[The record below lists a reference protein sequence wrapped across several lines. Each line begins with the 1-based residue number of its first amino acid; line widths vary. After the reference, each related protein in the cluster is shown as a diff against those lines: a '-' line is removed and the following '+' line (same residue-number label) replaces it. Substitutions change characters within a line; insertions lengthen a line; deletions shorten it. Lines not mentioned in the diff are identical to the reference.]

1 MADIPN
7 FESRAGNVTSCAEDV
22 FAFVTDLRNFERF
35 VPQGTITD
43 WKAELESCSFSV
55 AMIGTV
61 SLVLAEKVMNNKVV
75 YNGDALNKND
85 FSLVLHI
92 SGNDENP
99 AEVKIILS
107 ADLNPMMK
115 MMAAKPIAQF
125 LEMLISEM
133 EKFRDWKDIRG

>member
-1 MADIPN
+1 MSDLSN
-7 FESRAGNVTSCAEDV
+7 FESRSGEVTSSAEDI

-35 VPQGTITD
+35 VPQGTVTN
-43 WKAELESCSFSV
+43 WKAEQESCSFSV

-61 SLVLAEKVMNNKVV
+61 SLVLTEKVKYNRVV
-75 YNGDALNKND
+75 YYGDALNKND
-85 FSLVLHI
+85 FSLLLHI
-92 SGNDENP
+92 SGNDKNP
-99 AEVKIILS
+99 AEVKIHLS

>member
-1 MADIPN
+1 MSDLSN
-7 FESRAGNVTSCAEDV
+7 FESRSGKVTSCAEDV

-35 VPQGTITD
+35 VPQGTVTN
-43 WKAELESCSFSV
+43 WKAEQESCSFSV

-61 SLVLAEKVMNNKVV
+61 SLILAGKEMNNKVI

-92 SGNDENP
+92 SGNNINP
-99 AEVKIILS
+99 AEVKILLS

-133 EKFRDWKDIRG
+133 EKFRDWKDIIV